1 MPYLFNVSNIKNPA
15 LIEVGEK
22 HFRPHAILQGAG
34 SPTGLLAL
42 CGEGSW
48 ASGICDIAFLPPLTV
63 QERGEAR
70 LGTTVPISNS
80 AKRNLSFYGH

>member
-1 MPYLFNVSNIKNPA
+1 MLPYKVLGRQQACWPCV
-15 LIEVGEK
+15 
-22 HFRPHAILQGAG
+22 RWGAG
-34 SPTGLLAL
+34 AQEFVIQHFSSL
-42 CGEGSW
+42 
-48 ASGICDIAFLPPLTV
+48 LTV